1 LNQAVDLH
9 KVPNSCRWESFSA
22 GSDIPLIE
30 TNGQQTNFG
39 PLFWEAKSAL
49 DRLFKR
55 HCLPCSTG
63 TSALQLACQVAFE
76 RGSRI
81 AVPDFTMVA
90 SLHAVVAAGCVPVI
104 VPCDQ
109 HTGMMCK
116 RTLDSL
122 ASWGVVTGAVV
133 VSPFGAAFDHTTY
146 EQTSLRIVYDLAGA
160 FPMEVAT
167 RSPCSYSTHA
177 TKNISTREGGFVTFA
192 TQEEFERARKLSC
205 FALDGDR
212 VALSIHAGNHKMD
225 EYRCRELLEA
235 VTNGLEGIHARIR
248 NKRRLVRFYAGRY
261 AIPLSGLT
269 DGFPSLCVLKVPD
282 AKRLEDFGAKRGI
295 TFKRYYH
302 PLLSK
307 MAFQEKVQVGSSS
320 HSSLQQFVAFPSDA
334 TDEQAER
341 VRSTAEEAFR

>member
-1 LNQAVDLH
+1 MQA
-9 KVPNSCRWESFSA
+9 
-22 GSDIPLIE
+22 DIPLIE

-39 PLFWEAKSAL
+39 PYFWEAKSAL
-49 DRLFKR
+49 DKLLKR
-55 HCLPCSTG
+55 HTLPCSTG
-63 TSALQLACQVAFE
+63 TSALQLACHVAFE

-90 SLHAVVAAGCVPVI
+90 TLHAVVAAGCVPVI

-109 HTGMMCK
+109 HTGLMLK
-116 RTLDSL
+116 STLDSL

-133 VSPFGAAFDHTTY
+133 VSPFGAAFDPTIYEHTA
-146 EQTSLRIVYDLAGA
+146 LRIVYDLAGA
-160 FPMEVAT
+160 FPMEIAT
-167 RSPCSYSTHA
+167 RAPCAYSCHA
-177 TKNISTREGGFVTFA
+177 TKNISTREGGFVSFA
-192 TQEEFERARKLSC
+192 TQEELEQARRLSC
-205 FALDGDR
+205 FSLDSHR
-212 VALSIHAGNHKMD
+212 VATSIYAGNHKMD

-235 VTNGLEGIHARIR
+235 VTNGLEAIHARIR
-248 NKRRLVRFYAGRY
+248 NKRRLVRFYASRY

-282 AKRLEDFGAKRGI
+282 ARRLEDFGAKRGI

-320 HSSLQQFVAFPSDA
+320 HPSLQQFIAFPSDA
-334 TDEQAER
+334 TDSQAER
-341 VRSTAEEAFR
+341 VRSTVEEAFK